1 MDGGQGLCRS
11 LSFFFSSRRR
21 HTRYWRD
28 WSSDV
33 CSSDLTILP
42 RPAKALVHSALASV
56 FSRGV
61 YERSRFSVLLRLP
74 GSNPSRRFLF
84 RVSHRPP
91 MSADS
96 SCIRRTLEPGK
107 HQSGGTPK
115 RMQSRLGL
123 TLSKRKEASFIN
135 THSSKD
141 DRPQTD
147 R

>member
-1 MDGGQGLCRS
+1 VASEQEMV
-11 LSFFFSSRRR
+11 LSQIPTCWPSRRR
-21 HTRYWRD
+21 AVWVNRFFLFFGCGLVVVLYRIVDSGWFRR
-28 WSSDV
+28 
-33 CSSDLTILP
+33 TILP

-123 TLSKRKEASFIN
+123 
-135 THSSKD
+135 
-141 DRPQTD
+141 
-147 R
+147 